1 MSAHDQL
8 VEMMENYIAE
18 NKKFSEKKVK
28 AAATRARAALQEIGK
43 AVKERRKEIIEEKNA
58 IQMSGE
64 KLTINENGLV
74 THIENNTL
82 SVDLSA
88 YEAIE
93 DLQYDYSSPYVL
105 PALSPTEDIAT
116 SNIFSMSHDIDGKMR
131 ISGDD
136 ADIEI
141 NGVSLRQTLEDI
153 QQRMAILQPN
163 PELEKEFKELRE
175 IRQQYIK
182 LERNLLEKK
191 EMWETLNKDD

>member
-1 MSAHDQL
+1 
-8 VEMMENYIAE
+8 
-18 NKKFSEKKVK
+18 
-28 AAATRARAALQEIGK
+28 
-43 AVKERRKEIIEEKNA
+43 
-58 IQMSGE
+58 MSGE

-82 SVDLSA
+82 SEDLSA

-105 PALSPTEDIAT
+105 PTLSPTEDVAT

-141 NGVSLRQTLEDI
+141 NTRRYTTTYGYTSAKSRTRKRI
-153 QQRMAILQPN
+153 QR
-163 PELEKEFKELRE
+163 
-175 IRQQYIK
+175 
-182 LERNLLEKK
+182 
-191 EMWETLNKDD
+191 TT